1 MLGIGARRCRPLSY
15 FFLLNYECSIDVG
28 SFCECEVRFIKK
40 APKGDGYIVFF
51 AWHGSNRRVFGNTFE
66 QGLMWVHAKRCV
78 FLAAGTLGTTEI
90 LLRSKQR
97 GLPMS
102 PAVGTKM
109 SGNGDILA
117 FGYNTDYKV
126 NSMART
132 HPDSAPPVGPTI
144 TGIID
149 CRDQGNPL
157 EGFVIEE
164 GAVPEALVSGIQVF
178 LEGMPGKIFPRQW
191 DLAHRLRH
199 LMSGLRS
206 RVFGPYSSGGS
217 VQRTQVY
224 LIMSHD
230 SNQAYLTLN
239 ESGRPVMQFLGV
251 GASKHVA
258 YLNEVLA
265 KATNGVGGTHINNP
279 FFAALG
285 EQEVRP
291 VSALTLLSC
300 LI

>member
-1 MLGIGARRCRPLSY
+1 
-15 FFLLNYECSIDVG
+15 
-28 SFCECEVRFIKK
+28 
-40 APKGDGYIVFF
+40 
-51 AWHGSNRRVFGNTFE
+51 
-66 QGLMWVHAKRCV
+66 MWVHAKRCV

-117 FGYNTDYKV
+117 FGYNTDYEV

-144 TGIID
+144 TGVID

-164 GAVPEALVSGIQVF
+164 GAVPGSLVSGIQVL
-178 LEGMPGKIFPRQW
+178 LEGMPGKIFPKPW

-239 ESGRPVMQFLGV
+239 ESGKPVMQFLGV
-251 GASKHVA
+251 GASKRVA

-265 KATNGVGGTHINNP
+265 KATNGVGGTYINNP

-291 VSALTLLSC
+291 VFVPTLLSC
-300 LI
+300 LT

>member
-1 MLGIGARRCRPLSY
+1 MTLGIGARRCGSFS
-15 FFLLNYECSIDVG
+15 FFFSQAYEGSINVG

-51 AWHGSNRRVFGNTFE
+51 AWHGSNRRVFSKTFE
-66 QGLMWVHAKRCV
+66 QSLMWVHAKRCV
-78 FLAAGTLGTTEI
+78 FLGAGALGTTEI

-117 FGYNTDYKV
+117 FGYNTDYEV

-132 HPDSAPPVGPTI
+132 YRDSAPPVGPTI
-144 TGIID
+144 TGVID

-164 GAVPEALVSGIQVF
+164 GAVPKALVSSIQVV
-178 LEGMPGKIFPRQW
+178 LEGMPGKIFPRPW
-191 DLAHRLRH
+191 DLAHRFRH

-206 RVFGPYSSGGS
+206 RLFGPYSRGGS

-224 LIMSHD
+224 LTMSHD

-251 GASKHVA
+251 GARKRVA

-265 KATNGVGGTHINNP
+265 KATNGVGGTHINNL

-285 EQEVRP
+285 KQEVHP
-291 VSALTLLSC
+291 VFSLCYLV
-300 LI
+300 